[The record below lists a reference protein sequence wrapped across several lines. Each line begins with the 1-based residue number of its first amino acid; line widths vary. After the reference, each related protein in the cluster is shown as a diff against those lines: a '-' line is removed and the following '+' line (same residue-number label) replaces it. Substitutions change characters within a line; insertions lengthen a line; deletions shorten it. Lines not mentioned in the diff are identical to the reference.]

1 MDVEQFRQAEVLADT
16 FRTFNCARRIL
27 ILWTLS
33 DAEMSVGEIA
43 DAIGASAQNTSQH
56 LRMMKERGVLAS
68 RREGQTIFY
77 QITDPNLLKRYGLEP
92 YDGNQAQG

>member
-1 MDVEQFRQAEVLADT
+1 VDAERFRQAETLANT

-27 ILWTLS
+27 ILWALE
-33 DAEMSVGEIA
+33 DAEMSVGQIA

-56 LRMMKERGVLAS
+56 LQMMKERGILAS

-77 QITDPNLLKRYGLEP
+77 QITDPNLLKRYGLA
-92 YDGNQAQG
+92 YDIG